1 MSSSEQCGETDVCVD
16 RTQQNN
22 LREND
27 ENILL
32 SRMEQGG
39 HDETIQLQLSAK
51 SQDLLLV
58 TSLTTFCLSLVAWL
72 FFKHIKHQMEWQ
84 QASHLQLKQI
94 TQRNIQSNLQ
104 PKEEEEHTTK
114 TGTAP
119 TNTTSKSST
128 CKEMGKDRVQ
138 SIRAQQQRQNEIIAN
153 LAKQQ
158 KQLAKKEKKRLIYE
172 SLQHDE
178 ADQAYERR
186 TKLIREEQSL
196 LQAGNQELLIP
207 NNEAE
212 ETERRELLRVQ
223 NLEYEESLRRDQE
236 RLIQANIE
244 REKSQMK
251 ARTLQDAIH
260 RLECAGIYTTDI
272 PIIER
277 NTKTA
282 VVIRDEDK
290 VQVRLMLPS
299 GKRVQ
304 ATYSK
309 CHSIG
314 LLYDLALLI
323 LNYNQHDQ
331 VKYADDSTTEKERYN
346 HSKPSARAE
355 WKELF
360 DPFTIQTTFPP
371 QKFEEMDLTLEDC
384 GLQKSVMLMIAVD
397 SD

>member
-1 MSSSEQCGETDVCVD
+1 MTKAEVELVEGGGGEMSSSEQCGETDVCVD

-72 FFKHIKHQMEWQ
+72 FFRHIKHQKEWQ

-128 CKEMGKDRVQ
+128 CKEMGKDR
-138 SIRAQQQRQNEIIAN
+138 
-153 LAKQQ
+153 
-158 KQLAKKEKKRLIYE
+158 
-172 SLQHDE
+172 HDE

-360 DPFTIQTTFPP
+360 DPFTIQTSFPP
-371 QKFEEMDLTLEDC
+371 QKIEEMDLTLEDC